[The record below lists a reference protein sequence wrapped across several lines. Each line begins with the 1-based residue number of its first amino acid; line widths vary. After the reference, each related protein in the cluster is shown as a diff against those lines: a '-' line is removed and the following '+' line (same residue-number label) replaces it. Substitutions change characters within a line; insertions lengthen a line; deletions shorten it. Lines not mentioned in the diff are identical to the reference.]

1 MKPPILILSAITVLL
16 AQCHKEDYQ
25 PYTVAADTHFRN
37 SGLTHFSST
46 RLFTHDGE
54 VVNPELA
61 KSYQNE
67 FPLYF
72 FEPGESFIDPYYQD
86 IIFINDD
93 SIKYVTPGR
102 AYIAKRTV
110 TDTYDRF
117 STPSTDLVNDTS
129 SLEFY
134 MVQYKTLHRI
144 EVPGN
149 SNNPNGFVYYE
160 ADDPVYFLKKVKDT
174 FFMPIIKYAAIS
186 RTPGMV
192 KFASNKL
199 NNVFSAE
206 GVGHLG
212 VSDTLIVQSF
222 DIMFVKGK

>member
-1 MKPPILILSAITVLL
+1 MKRQILILSTITVLL
-16 AQCHKEDYQ
+16 ALCSKKDHPLPIAENN
-25 PYTVAADTHFRN
+25 HFLN
-37 SGLTHFSST
+37 SGLTHFSPA

-54 VVNPELA
+54 VLNPELA
-61 KSYQNE
+61 KAYQNE

-72 FEPGESFIDPYYQD
+72 FEPGESVIDPFYRE

-93 SIKYVTPGR
+93 SIRYVTPGR
-102 AYIAKRTV
+102 SFAAKRTV

-117 STPSTDLVNDTS
+117 STPYTDLVNDTN

-134 MVQYKTLHRI
+134 IGRYKILHRREI
-144 EVPGN
+144 PPS
-149 SNNPNGFVYYE
+149 SNNPNSFVYYE
-160 ADDPVYFLKKVKDT
+160 ADDPVFFLKKEKDT
-174 FFMPIIKYAAIS
+174 FFMPIIKYFTIS

-192 KFASNKL
+192 RFVSSKL
-199 NNVFSAE
+199 NNVFSAD

-212 VSDTLIVQSF
+212 FTDTLVFQSF